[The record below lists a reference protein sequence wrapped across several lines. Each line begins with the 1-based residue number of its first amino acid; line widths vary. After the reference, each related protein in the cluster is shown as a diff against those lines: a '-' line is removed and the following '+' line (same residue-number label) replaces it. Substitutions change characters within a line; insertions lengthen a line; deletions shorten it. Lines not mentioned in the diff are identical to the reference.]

1 LSYSTDSPELAKK
14 TLISRHVK
22 NVSIQ
27 RTLPNETNLL
37 HQPIKAL
44 KVLRA
49 ELTYQTQCESL
60 EIKKM
65 GGWK

>member
-1 LSYSTDSPELAKK
+1 VATILD
-14 TLISRHVK
+14 VGFK

-44 KVLRA
+44 RA

-60 EIKKM
+60 EKK
-65 GGWK
+65 K

>member
-1 LSYSTDSPELAKK
+1 
-14 TLISRHVK
+14 LISRHVK

-60 EIKKM
+60 EKKNKKM